1 MSLRLG
7 NRYPNFCRCMRIIM
21 IISATA
27 QTTLASSA
35 AYAVI
40 FKGTFDTYN
49 LQFGRMA
56 FEKW

>member
-1 MSLRLG
+1 
-7 NRYPNFCRCMRIIM
+7 MRIIM